1 MEVKKKLLDNKIVGY
16 YFLFSKIYDESN
28 QKLNNFDMK
37 SDYKDINDPKIL
49 VNKNLHSNTFA
60 ITNNEKI
67 SFHSRKSIDIRQKR
81 NPLEESKE
89 NKDNSNLINGSE
101 LNINKEFIP
110 KNVSHFLFNINNFS
124 YELTE
129 DKNNDESLNKILKE
143 EALNKIKVYYMTHLI
158 KHYRVIKFFIF

>member
-1 MEVKKKLLDNKIVGY
+1 
-16 YFLFSKIYDESN
+16 
-28 QKLNNFDMK
+28 MK
-37 SDYKDINDPKIL
+37 SDYNNINDLKIL
-49 VNKNLHSNTFA
+49 VNNNRKEGLQNMHSNTFA
-60 ITNNEKI
+60 IKNNEKV

-124 YELTE
+124 YELTK
-129 DKNNDESLNKILKE
+129 DKNNHESLNKILKE
-143 EALNKIKVYYMTHLI
+143 EASNKIKVYNEKLKPLKNKKKNQRMNQTQT
-158 KHYRVIKFFIF
+158 